1 MVVAASFMQ
10 RGNSH
15 DMHPTQKSKWTAF
28 KGLPEERS
36 LLVIFIILLQSGNY
50 LFGPQQGCD
59 IFPHMWPYLGRR
71 THYGS
76 DINRSKGLQQWCE
89 KILRWERLWNK
100 SCRIMQKH
108 LCTVG
113 SLFFFGQYSIMGRLT
128 LFFFCQR
135 SSYSFLFYSFFFGQT
150 FLFYSCTFTLLYS
163 LGQLCVFFIMDRF
176 FFFWSCGS
184 LSCWGA
190 AISVLRWE

>member
-1 MVVAASFMQ
+1 
-10 RGNSH
+10 
-15 DMHPTQKSKWTAF
+15 MHPTQKSKWTAF

-128 LFFFCQR
+128 LFFFVKGHLT
-135 SSYSFLFYSFFFGQT
+135 LFYFTLFFGQT
-150 FLFYSCTFTLLYS
+150 FLFYSYTFTLLYS
-163 LGQLCVFFIMDRF
+163 LGQLCFFLLWIGSFFLVMRFFIMLMGCYFRF
-176 FFFWSCGS
+176 ALGVE
-184 LSCWGA
+184 LG
-190 AISVLRWE
+190 L

>member
-1 MVVAASFMQ
+1 MVHWCKHEHGCCWQGKIVLMVVAASFMQ

-71 THYGS
+71 RHYGS

-89 KILRWERLWNK
+89 KILRWECLWNK

-128 LFFFCQR
+128 LFFFW
-135 SSYSFLFYSFFFGQT
+135 SNFFILLLYIYFVIFFGPIVC
-150 FLFYSCTFTLLYS
+150 FFYY
-163 LGQLCVFFIMDRF
+163 G
-176 FFFWSCGS
+176 
-184 LSCWGA
+184 
-190 AISVLRWE
+190 